1 MDLYTVK
8 LNLMPSDIL
17 LVHDLMEKVFLL
29 IIKGSLILY
38 LSKIKNILL

>member
-1 MDLYTVK
+1 MDLYTIK

-17 LVHDLMEKVFLL
+17 LVHDLMEIVSLL
-29 IIKGSLILY
+29 IIEGSLILY